1 MINDQWLV
9 YWNEYTSNT
18 YTYGSKL
25 RFISRQEVAYEN
37 ALMPPGTVINSW
49 YSRTN
54 FQRDRIEPSLPI
66 IDGEGAYHISV
77 NMDFDEG
84 SDEDIML
91 RIIFFDRYDEK
102 AESIILRGRDNYFKP
117 SIQTHSYRIEL
128 INGGIHRFVFHSI
141 ILKEVSQE
149 EFHAEQD
156 RIEKLKEASK
166 KGKTLRRKN
175 KKARG

>member
-1 MINDQWLV
+1 MVDDKWV
-9 YWNEYTSNT
+9 VCWSEYTSGT
-18 YTYGSKL
+18 YTYGS
-25 RFISRQEVAYEN
+25 RITFTGRQEVSYEN

-77 NMDFDEG
+77 NMDFEEG

-102 AESIILRGRDNYFKP
+102 AESVILRGRDNYFKP

-149 EFHAEQD
+149 EFDEEQG
-156 RIEKLKEASK
+156 RIERLKKASK

-175 KKARG
+175 K